1 MKRVYKV
8 LKLYYLRAV
17 EDCHS
22 RFLQVVKNKVVVKRM
37 STEKLK
43 KQSTLQREIAEPG
56 EGRRQKRAEEEREEV
71 ARGRCQRWTLV
82 SGQRSPSA
90 RDYA

>member
-1 MKRVYKV
+1 
-8 LKLYYLRAV
+8 
-17 EDCHS
+17 
-22 RFLQVVKNKVVVKRM
+22 M

-90 RDYA
+90 RD